1 MLNKTDFY
9 FLTIAEEGNLN
20 TAAQKLYVSQPSL
33 SKYIQRLEHQLGTK
47 LFDRSCSP
55 MKLNEAGNLY
65 LRHLMDSME
74 QEKQLLDQLQEIDG
88 EIRGTLRLGIP
99 PFCGQCY
106 LPKVLPTFAKAFP
119 HVSIALHEG
128 MGASIEHALSSR
140 KLDLAILPHPISSE
154 DFSCQ
159 PLLREAVL
167 LVTKRTEGP
176 VSAPSQIIVQPGKQE
191 HFAGK
196 PTILPHPSQ
205 KISAII
211 AEYFSAI
218 GYQPAVYTRTQ
229 NVTTTLALVAA
240 GIGIGFVPYAGLD
253 TISEDIIR
261 NLSFYTLAPDMADLQ
276 FVSVTRKGA
285 PVSAYTRRFLEIFRN
300 SAAR

>member
-99 PFCGQCY
+99 PFW
-106 LPKVLPTFAKAFP
+106 A
-119 HVSIALHEG
+119 
-128 MGASIEHALSSR
+128 MLSS
-140 KLDLAILPHPISSE
+140 KSASYLCESISP
-154 DFSCQ
+154 CQ
-159 PLLREAVL
+159 
-167 LVTKRTEGP
+167 
-176 VSAPSQIIVQPGKQE
+176 
-191 HFAGK
+191 HC
-196 PTILPHPSQ
+196 
-205 KISAII
+205 
-211 AEYFSAI
+211 
-218 GYQPAVYTRTQ
+218 
-229 NVTTTLALVAA
+229 
-240 GIGIGFVPYAGLD
+240 
-253 TISEDIIR
+253 
-261 NLSFYTLAPDMADLQ
+261 
-276 FVSVTRKGA
+276 
-285 PVSAYTRRFLEIFRN
+285 
-300 SAAR
+300 AARRHGGQH